1 LAQALQASYQ
11 RNLEIGIE
19 IKVITFLVLAFCF
32 SFPLQSIARLNKMIH
47 INKSSFL
54 RSYPSLLLANSCA
67 MSDPAWLDL
76 LEWLEEKGFDRATM
90 KVELQDSPAG
100 GVHKATIPYT
110 LLSIVL

>member
-1 LAQALQASYQ
+1 
-11 RNLEIGIE
+11 
-19 IKVITFLVLAFCF
+19 
-32 SFPLQSIARLNKMIH
+32 
-47 INKSSFL
+47 
-54 RSYPSLLLANSCA
+54 